1 MGVRLLCTLYE
12 SWLYVGVQQ
21 GGAELVAELV
31 VGLMLLSVVMM
42 LFTTDS
48 VEVAVRMS
56 RLLPWTACLPP

>member
-1 MGVRLLCTLYE
+1 M
-12 SWLYVGVQQ
+12 GVQQ